1 MLSDVATDSKRR
13 VYAPEKPKPERELGS
28 EYHDEFGVAGPSK
41 DELAAAFGVQAE
53 LANELDDE
61 TEASTTQEQE
71 FSGDNRP
78 SGTDVKP
85 EKLGGNMTN
94 PEGRSAE
101 KEEQVFCTNDALH
114 PSPRLTDPEE
124 VGEKRSLAHPAGTEQ
139 TTKSPRVASGEA
151 PSKREK
157 SPDNTSQLDQ
167 LERKG
172 YKPIA
177 SHLFEGFSTSTGGNL
192 AAQGDHVVLRSDTVN
207 HMTPSRVRLRI
218 RGRDVGRIPLDQASH
233 LSPLLYHNYILAE
246 GFVLEDPGPRLR
258 LNSSI
263 IVYVKVWAKTELFG
277 DQPLRTDAEEHDR
290 SLLQASFLNLA
301 RSLDW
306 IKHPEL
312 KQGIKV
318 GFYMEE
324 AIKLTDAQKKLADS
338 IPGLNCSL
346 REYQKHGVSWMILR
360 EAGLGDTNVDTY
372 NPLWKEVTSL
382 ETLFYFNPST
392 LSVSLTRPKIS
403 GESCKGGIL
412 ADEMGLGKTVQAIGV
427 ILANPP
433 PPPSESEQAAG
444 MKRGGTLVV
453 CPTTILSQWQEE
465 IATHSDGLRV
475 AQFYGVKRLS
485 QNAEVL
491 TLEESDV
498 VVTTYGILASDSTGH
513 KFLTRTKWHRVILDE
528 AHCIKSGKTKT
539 ARAAFELE
547 ARSYWC
553 LTGTPVQNQPNDLY
567 SLLRFMKS
575 SPWGNQRFWH
585 REVMSKHNS
594 GSPEEIQNARV
605 IIRHVLAP
613 LMLRRTKH
621 DRTPDGRR
629 LLELPERIT
638 EICSIVQEPAERDFY
653 NALYSRSRTSFDT
666 YVAQGKV
673 LSNMVSVLTLL
684 LRLRQCCDHPF
695 LFLSAPS
702 SDVDM
707 MKNLS
712 RFAKRFVDSSA
723 SARGVGGVE
732 DGRPNQVD
740 GSQPSAYKENMVK
753 EFKDGKRMENE
764 ECPICLDMME
774 DAVIATCGH
783 GACRDCLSH
792 CFGSSDTAFCPVC
805 RAPIQQQQV
814 LTAPRSS
821 RFSIDI
827 KEKWQP
833 SSKVSR
839 LLADLKSIRENS
851 SGDKAVVF
859 SQWTSM
865 LDLLEVPLTEEG
877 ISFLRLDG
885 AVPPQKRP
893 IILKEFAL
901 NSGDSNVLLV
911 STKAGGVGLNLT
923 MANHV
928 IILDPWWNPA
938 VEEQAIGRVH
948 RIGQDKK
955 VYVKRYIVKD
965 SVEERLLDVQR
976 MKQELVDGVVEQTP
990 AEAREARLEEI
1001 KLLFS

>member
-1 MLSDVATDSKRR
+1 
-13 VYAPEKPKPERELGS
+13 
-28 EYHDEFGVAGPSK
+28 
-41 DELAAAFGVQAE
+41 
-53 LANELDDE
+53 
-61 TEASTTQEQE
+61 
-71 FSGDNRP
+71 
-78 SGTDVKP
+78 
-85 EKLGGNMTN
+85 
-94 PEGRSAE
+94 
-101 KEEQVFCTNDALH
+101 
-114 PSPRLTDPEE
+114 
-124 VGEKRSLAHPAGTEQ
+124 
-139 TTKSPRVASGEA
+139 
-151 PSKREK
+151 
-157 SPDNTSQLDQ
+157 
-167 LERKG
+167 
-172 YKPIA
+172 
-177 SHLFEGFSTSTGGNL
+177 
-192 AAQGDHVVLRSDTVN
+192 
-207 HMTPSRVRLRI
+207 MTPSRVRLRI

-233 LSPLLYHNYILAE
+233 LSPLLYHDYILAE
-246 GFVLEDPGPRLR
+246 GFVLEDPGQRLR

-263 IVYVKVWAKTELFG
+263 IVYVKIWAKTELFG
-277 DQPLRTDAEEHDR
+277 DQPLRTEAEEHDR

-312 KQGIKV
+312 KRAKNV

-324 AIKLTDAQKKLADS
+324 AIKLTDSQKKLANS

-360 EAGLGDTNVDTY
+360 EAGLGDTDVDNY
-372 NPLWKEVTSL
+372 NPLWKEVTDL
-382 ETLFYFNPST
+382 ETIFYFNPST
-392 LSVSLTRPKIS
+392 LSVSLSRPKIS

-412 ADEMGLGKTVQAIGV
+412 ADEMGLGKTVQAIGL
-427 ILANPP
+427 ILANPA

-475 AQFYGVKRLS
+475 TQFYGVKRLS
-485 QNAEVL
+485 QNVEVL

-498 VVTTYGILASDSTGH
+498 VVTTYGILASDSTGNR
-513 KFLTRTKWHRVILDE
+513 FLTRTKWHRVILDE

-547 ARSYWC
+547 ASSYWC

-567 SLLRFMKS
+567 SLLRFMKL
-575 SPWGNQRFWH
+575 SPWGNQRFWN

-594 GSPEEIQNARV
+594 GSTEEVQNARV

-613 LMLRRTKH
+613 VMLRRTKH

-638 EICSIVQEPAERDFY
+638 EVCRIVQEPPERDFY

-702 SDVDM
+702 SDVDL

-712 RFAKRFVDSSA
+712 RFAKRFVDPSA
-723 SARGVGGVE
+723 SARGGGGDE
-732 DGRPNQVD
+732 DGRP
-740 GSQPSAYKENMVK
+740 SQSDIGRPSAYKENMVK
-753 EFKDGKRMENE
+753 AFKDGKRMETE

-774 DAVIATCGH
+774 DAVIAACGH

-792 CFGSSDTAFCPVC
+792 CFGSKDSAFCPVC

-827 KEKWQP
+827 NEKWQP

-851 SGDKAVVF
+851 SRDKVVVF

-865 LDLLEVPLTEEG
+865 LDLLEVPLTKAS
-877 ISFLRLDG
+877 IAFLRLDG
-885 AVPPQKRP
+885 AVPPQQRP
-893 IILKEFAL
+893 IILKEFA
-901 NSGDSNVLLV
+901 NSGDANVLLV

-955 VYVKRYIVKD
+955 VYVKRYVVKD

-976 MKQELVDGVVEQTP
+976 MKQELVNGVVEQTP